1 MGTARIETV
10 RAFRKIPTAVAAN
23 ALFTWYTQDPDRMLT
38 ISSKCIR
45 HLAPACANIEQWQF
59 GEAKSIDLHRIGIL
73 ASTTRYRTA
82 SLWGRARYWRM
93 ISAGWHAELAAWQ
106 PE

>member
-10 RAFRKIPTAVAAN
+10 RAFRKIATAVATN
-23 ALFTWYTQDPDRMLT
+23 ALFTWYTQDPDCMLT
-38 ISSKCIR
+38 ISIIR
-45 HLAPACANIEQWQF
+45 HLAPACANVEQCQF
-59 GEAKSIDLHRIGIL
+59 GEVRSIDLHRIGIL